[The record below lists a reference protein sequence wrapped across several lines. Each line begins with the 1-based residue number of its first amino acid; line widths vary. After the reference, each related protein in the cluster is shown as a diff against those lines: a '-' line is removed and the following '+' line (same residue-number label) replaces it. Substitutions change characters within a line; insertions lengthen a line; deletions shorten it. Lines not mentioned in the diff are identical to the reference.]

1 MTKSSYLE
9 MNIML
14 WNHKTKPCW
23 RGCIVHSTSKTQM
36 CFNTPW
42 CDHLFP
48 FESIFYKIKK
58 LKYKLI
64 LLCSKCRIKRAVFDF
79 LNLHLLCAYCG
90 HEGIPSID
98 GLTCAL
104 CDALHF
110 FSHPPQRGHACIRQC
125 ICINLWAI
133 QSISIDHTH
142 GITPPVPA
150 NHLKPYFNWSTKYSV
165 VSLHPKTLIALLV
178 MPIADWVWP
187 RTQLRPYFSCIGIQM
202 HYLQEGEATL
212 SYQQ

>member
-1 MTKSSYLE
+1 MTKSSFLE

-64 LLCSKCRIKRAVFDF
+64 LLCSKCRIKRAVGDF
-79 LNLHLLCAYCG
+79 LNLHLLCAYHG
-90 HEGIPSID
+90 HEDIPSID

-104 CDALHF
+104 RDALHF
-110 FSHPPQRGHACIRQC
+110 FHTLHREAMHVSGSAFALICEPSNQYQVITHMGSHHQFQPIISSP
-125 ICINLWAI
+125 
-133 QSISIDHTH
+133 ISIE
-142 GITPPVPA
+142 VP
-150 NHLKPYFNWSTKYSV
+150 NTQLYPYTLKPS
-165 VSLHPKTLIALLV
+165 
-178 MPIADWVWP
+178 
-187 RTQLRPYFSCIGIQM
+187 
-202 HYLQEGEATL
+202 
-212 SYQQ
+212 